1 MKSYSDVKQCILT
14 DNLRG
19 CILTDNLGDNEDVRK
34 SLRGVYARANILIR
48 RFSHCSKD
56 VKLVLFQTFCTNL
69 YCTQLWWNYSKDTL
83 RKTRIAFNNSFILIT
98 GYSRSCSASMMFAE
112 NNINNFDTV
121 RRKSIFN
128 LVNRLHLSNNNLI
141 RILINQHTY
150 THTQQLSS
158 GVGPC
163 SLALEQHI

>member
-56 VKLVLFQTFCTNL
+56 VKLVLFKRFVPISTAHSYGGIT
-69 YCTQLWWNYSKDTL
+69 
-83 RKTRIAFNNSFILIT
+83 RK
-98 GYSRSCSASMMFAE
+98 
-112 NNINNFDTV
+112 
-121 RRKSIFN
+121 
-128 LVNRLHLSNNNLI
+128 I
-141 RILINQHTY
+141 R
-150 THTQQLSS
+150 
-158 GVGPC
+158 C
-163 SLALEQHI
+163 AKRE